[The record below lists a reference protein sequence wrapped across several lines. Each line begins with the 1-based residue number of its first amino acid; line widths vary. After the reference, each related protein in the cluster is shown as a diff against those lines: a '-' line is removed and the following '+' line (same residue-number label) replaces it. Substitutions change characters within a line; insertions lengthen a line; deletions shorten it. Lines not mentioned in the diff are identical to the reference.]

1 METFIVGASGSSAE
15 LALILDSPNSNTG
28 GHLAVG
34 FLDDNPKLHNKII
47 LDLAVIGG
55 TNLLKNYPD
64 NGFISGI
71 GNNNNFLNRLQ
82 ILQNLNKMSHSVICI
97 SKLSL
102 ISKSAIIES
111 GVIISFNCFVGSN
124 SKIGEFVYI
133 MPNSTIGHDTLIGK
147 GTIIC
152 SGVTISGDVNIGESC
167 YIGAGAT
174 IQDHISI
181 APGTLIGSGS
191 NVISNIDYGGTYVG
205 NPARKLATNA

>member
-15 LALILDSPNSNTG
+15 LALLLDSPNSNTY
-28 GHLAVG
+28 GHLAIG
-34 FLDDNPKLHNKII
+34 FLDDDPKLHNKLI

-64 NGFISGI
+64 KGFISGI
-71 GNNNNFLNRLQ
+71 GNNKNYMNRLQ
-82 ILQNLNKMSHSVICI
+82 ILQNLNTLSQSVICI

-102 ISKSAIIES
+102 VSKSTIIES

-124 SKIGEFVYI
+124 SRIEEFVYI
-133 MPNSTIGHDTLIGK
+133 MPNSTIGHDTSIGK
-147 GTIIC
+147 GSIIC
-152 SGVTISGDVNIGESC
+152 SGVTVSGDVNIGEGC

-174 IQDHISI
+174 IQDHISV

-205 NPARKLATNA
+205 NPARKLESNA